1 MTSDS
6 LNLKA
11 FDPDDFSGIFILV
24 FIGQEI
30 ALCVLVV
37 TGKSF
42 QSILIIGVER
52 NDYIPFG
59 SRAITLY
66 HQQIA
71 FSRLT
76 SRSVFR
82 QVGVSCLVMYFFRV

>member
-59 SRAITLY
+59 SRAIALDNK
-66 HQQIA
+66 QII
-71 FSRLT
+71 
-76 SRSVFR
+76 
-82 QVGVSCLVMYFFRV
+82 FFDTGIDHRMC

>member
-30 ALCVLVV
+30 ALM
-37 TGKSF
+37 
-42 QSILIIGVER
+42 
-52 NDYIPFG
+52 
-59 SRAITLY
+59 LY
-66 HQQIA
+66 K
-71 FSRLT
+71 
-76 SRSVFR
+76 
-82 QVGVSCLVMYFFRV
+82 